1 MTTLIDLY
9 NVRLGDEFTDMSAE
23 AKSDLL
29 KEANQ
34 ITDGKKKGLIITF
47 DLSSSYRLTNNR
59 LYSAQ
64 GQKAGI
70 SSWTSPYPK
79 PILRNHDRNSDPIGR
94 IISVDW
100 VSNDTEAIKFFD
112 STNDFMK
119 FKRVMDSGEPK
130 SVYREMRKRNL
141 LTNEKWPGLG
151 KLVAKA
157 RISDPDAIEKFLDGR
172 YFTFSAGSTTD
183 AYHCGICGDNW
194 ASSGPCEHSPGSI
207 DDEGRPAVMITGTFI
222 GREASVVTVPG
233 NDLSKLTS
241 MEFGDSAEVTS
252 AYAEYAN
259 HQDCEI
265 TFVDASV
272 FTGDNMAEA
281 TNEAVEVQ
289 TESQTADLLAQVQQ
303 IIADKDALAL
313 LKQALFDKE
322 NEDASDSDGKI
333 EGGVQVSSEE
343 SNDDQEEEACSEEE
357 GNVVQEDVQEEVKPE
372 EVVAEDA
379 ATEEVAAD
387 DAAAETQVESLE
399 ELAAEDA
406 EVAAATEAETEAF
419 IEDEEEVSLDWYLLD
434 AALDREM
441 GDKMLSAKQ
450 RKELPDEAFC
460 GPERSFPVPDCDHVT
475 AARRMIGLS
484 KLSTKEK
491 GKVLSC
497 VARKEKAMKCA
508 SEEDSSASADCGCND
523 SKTTLESVIADYK
536 AALKLATDLQ
546 AEVDSLKEQLSQLD
560 TTEESSND
568 DDNKTLSVD
577 DVKPVESES
586 VSSAQVLSDSVKEL
600 GNYEKKIV
608 SKYNELRDASG
619 DQVANRF
626 LRTKI
631 ARGHLP
637 RNFDITPHIQ
647 ENE

>member
-9 NVRLGDEFTDMSAE
+9 NVRLGSDMVDMSAE
-23 AKSDLL
+23 QKSDLL

-47 DLSSSYRLTNNR
+47 DLSSSFRLTNNR
-59 LYSAQ
+59 LYSAK

-70 SSWTSPYPK
+70 ASWTSPYPK

-94 IISVDW
+94 IISVEW
-100 VSNDTEAIKFFD
+100 VSNDQEAIKFFD

-119 FKRVMDSGEPK
+119 FKRIMDSNEPK
-130 SVYREMRKRNL
+130 SVYKEMRRRNL
-141 LTNEKWPGLG
+141 LTNDNWPGLG

-183 AYHCGICGDNW
+183 AYHCGICGTNW
-194 ASSGPCEHSPGSI
+194 ASSGPCEHSPGSV
-207 DDEGRPAVMITGTFI
+207 DDEGRPTVMITGTFI

-233 NDLSKLTS
+233 NDLSQLTS
-241 MEFGDSAEVTS
+241 MEFGDSAEVSS

-259 HQDCEI
+259 HQDGEI

-281 TNEAVEVQ
+281 NTEAAE
-289 TESQTADLLAQVQQ
+289 TQTADLLKQVQQ

-313 LKQALFDKE
+313 LKQALFEKE
-322 NEDASDSDGKI
+322 NEDAGNTDGQV

-343 SNDDQEEEACSEEE
+343 GEGSEAVEACDQEEEVA
-357 GNVVQEDVQEEVKPE
+357 QEDVQEEVTQE
-372 EVVAEDA
+372 EVVVEDAAVEETVVEDA
-379 ATEEVAAD
+379 ATE
-387 DAAAETQVESLE
+387 ETQVESLE
-399 ELAAEDA
+399 QIAAEDA
-406 EVAAATEAETEAF
+406 EVAAATAEETEAF
-419 IEDEEEVSLDWYLLD
+419 IEDDKEDSLDWYLLD
-434 AALDREM
+434 AALDREV
-441 GDKMLSAKQ
+441 GDAKLSAEA
-450 RKELPDEAFC
+450 RKKLPDGAFC
-460 GPERSFPVPDCDHVT
+460 GPGRSFPVPDCAHVT
-475 AARRMIGLS
+475 AARRMIGRA
-484 KLSTKEK
+484 KLSSDEK

-497 VARKEKAMKCA
+497 VARKEKALKCA
-508 SEEDSSASADCGCND
+508 SEEDSSVSADCGCND
-523 SKTTLESVIADYK
+523 SKSNLESLLVDYQ

-546 AEVDSLKEQLSQLD
+546 KEVDSLKEQLSQLD
-560 TTEESSND
+560 KAEEPSHD
-568 DDNKTLSVD
+568 DGNKTLSVD

-586 VSSAQVLSDSVKEL
+586 VSSSQVLSDSVKEL

-619 DQVANRF
+619 DLVANRF

-631 ARGHLP
+631 TRGHLP